1 MKDLAIHILFLVT
14 FGLLPACGLPAV
26 IGPKPSGT
34 ILFRDDFSN
43 PSSGWDRRWDSSNV
57 TDYQGGGYRI
67 LVGEAHGVLW
77 SNPGQRFGDVRIEVD
92 ATKIA
97 GPDDNNFGVIC
108 RYQDSK
114 DFYFLLL
121 SSDGYVGIGKVARGA
136 ETLISGE
143 RMVKSGAVRLGQAI
157 NHIRADCFASQ
168 FVLYANGSRVAAAQD
183 SGLVQGDAGLMA
195 GTYDTP
201 GADILFRNFVV
212 SSP

>member
-1 MKDLAIHILFLVT
+1 MNDLALHILFLVT

-43 PSSGWDRRWDSSNV
+43 PGSGWDRRWDSADV

-77 SNPGQRFGDVRIEVD
+77 SNPGQRFGDIRIEVD

-121 SSDGYVGIGKVARGA
+121 SSDGYVGIGKVVRGA

-143 RMVKSGAVRLGQAI
+143 RMVKSSAVRLGQAI
-157 NHIRADCFASQ
+157 NHIRADCLASQ

-183 SGLVQGDAGLMA
+183 SGLVQGDTGLMA